1 MDIWLDC
8 PGIPD
13 ESGIVAQTRI
23 HFSSMML
30 FKWMDKNQIK
40 KKHKQVKV
48 KFHFSLSNE
57 S

>member
-8 PGIPD
+8 PGRPD
-13 ESGIVAQTRI
+13 ESGIEAQTRI

>member
-30 FKWMDKNQIK
+30 FKWMDKNQI
-40 KKHKQVKV
+40 
-48 KFHFSLSNE
+48 
-57 S
+57 